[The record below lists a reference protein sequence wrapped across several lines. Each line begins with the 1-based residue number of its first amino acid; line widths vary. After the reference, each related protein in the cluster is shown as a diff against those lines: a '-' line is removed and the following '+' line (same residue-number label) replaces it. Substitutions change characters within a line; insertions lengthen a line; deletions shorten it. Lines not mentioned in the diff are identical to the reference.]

1 MSELRARALSAKPA
15 DLGLSQTEYAATI
28 WGVLMETGLPDGA
41 AYTLVVLADGS
52 TSLYFSTG
60 GGVIGAG
67 AHARVRAASTALLH
81 EASQVRASARS
92 TTSTPLPK
100 PGQVVFY
107 LLAANGTLAYGAAEE
122 SLGAGK
128 DQFSPL
134 FFAGHAVIAEVRKS
148 EQGARGPTKK

>member
-15 DLGLSQTEYAATI
+15 ELGLAQTEYASTV

-67 AHARVRAASTALLH
+67 AHASVREASTALLR
-81 EASQVRASARS
+81 EANQVHASARS
-92 TTSTPLPK
+92 TTNTPLPK

-107 LLAANGTLAYGAAEE
+107 LLAPNGTLAYGAPEE

-128 DQFSPL
+128 DQFSSL
-134 FFAGHAVIAEVRKS
+134 FFAGHAVITEVRKS
-148 EQGARGPTKK
+148 EQVARGSTQK